1 MKTKIRLSQLLVI
14 CCFFGFF
21 LFCLVRGL
29 AQPDRPSSAA
39 ENRSLAQRPAM
50 RRVVTDFGGFAKDF
64 ESYAADQFPDR
75 EQLIGVY
82 TALELAQG
90 KKFAR
95 KAYCLQ
101 GGWLLTKPTPTNPA
115 DLSDLQEALTQAA
128 RTLDRPLVWCV
139 LPLKNEALY
148 DLEPAYFSDET
159 GETNKQALTA
169 ALAQVGGLTV
179 IDAEAPLVTG
189 TLADREQY
197 FYKTDFHWNARGA
210 FAAAQEIARQLAGAG
225 MIAEASVPQAEDFLW
240 SELGGERRYQG
251 DLNVWFSNQFSMQ
264 EDIPRYVP
272 KNAADLRYFLHP
284 GDTASVPR
292 ETIVGSG
299 LDKDPVTYNDVFT
312 YNLGY
317 YRVENPDAPEA
328 ASVLILK
335 DSFQNATIDYLSAIF
350 RSVTVVDPRSYQE
363 TPDLASLLEADGI
376 DLVLFFYHQNNVSR
390 ELIDLLTA

>member
-1 MKTKIRLSQLLVI
+1 MKTKQKLTQLPVI
-14 CCFFGFF
+14 VCFFGFF
-21 LFCLVRGL
+21 LACLVWGL
-29 AQPDRPSSAA
+29 LQPDRAKSET
-39 ENRSLAQRPAM
+39 ENRPLAQRPAM
-50 RRVVTDFGGFAKDF
+50 RRIVTDFSGFARDF
-64 ESYAADQFPDR
+64 DAYAADQFPNR
-75 EQLIGVY
+75 EQRIRDY
-82 TALELAQG
+82 TVLELAQG
-90 KKFAR
+90 KKIAR
-95 KAYCLQ
+95 KAYCLD
-101 GGWLLTKPTPTNPA
+101 GWLFTRLGCTNPEQLDA
-115 DLSDLQEALTQAA
+115 LQTALNTAA
-128 RTLDRPLVWCV
+128 ETDIPLVYCIV
-139 LPLKNEALY
+139 PLKNEVLH
-148 DLEPAYFSDET
+148 DIDPAYFSDET
-159 GETNKQALTA
+159 GAENKQALLAMLGGVDHLTA
-169 ALAQVGGLTV
+169 
-179 IDAEAPLVTG
+179 IDASTPL
-189 TLADREQY
+189 LAGSLAEREQL

-210 FAAAQEIARQLAGAG
+210 FAASQEIARQLAAAGLIGA
-225 MIAEASVPQAEDFLW
+225 ASVPQADAFVW
-240 SELGGERRYQG
+240 TELGTEKQYQG

-363 TPDLASLLEADGI
+363 TPDLASLLDADGI

-390 ELIDLLTA
+390 ELIDFLSA

>member
-14 CCFFGFF
+14 GCFFGF
-21 LFCLVRGL
+21 LLAGL
-29 AQPDRPSSAA
+29 ILGILHPDRTASTV

-101 GGWLLTKPTPTNPA
+101 DSWLLTKLTPTKPA
-115 DLSDLQEALTQAA
+115 DLSALQQALAQAGA
-128 RTLDRPLVWCV
+128 LDRPLVWCV

-169 ALAQVGGLTV
+169 ALAQVEGLTV

-189 TLADREQY
+189 TLADRERY

-225 MIAEASVPQAEDFLW
+225 TIAETSVPQAEDFLW

-284 GDTASVPR
+284 GDIGSVPR

-363 TPDLASLLEADGI
+363 TPDLASLLDADGI

-390 ELIDLLTA
+390 ELIDFLSA

>member
-1 MKTKIRLSQLLVI
+1 MKTKIRRSQLLV
-14 CCFFGFF
+14 FGFF
-21 LFCLVRGL
+21 LFCLVWGL

-101 GGWLLTKPTPTNPA
+101 DSWLLTKPTPTKPA
-115 DLSDLQEALTQAA
+115 DLSALQQALAQAGA
-128 RTLDRPLVWCV
+128 LDRPLVWCV

-169 ALAQVGGLTV
+169 ALAQVEGLTV

-189 TLADREQY
+189 TLADRERY

-210 FAAAQEIARQLAGAG
+210 FAAAQEIARQLAGART
-225 MIAEASVPQAEDFLW
+225 IAETSVPQAEDFLW

-284 GDTASVPR
+284 GDIESVPR

-363 TPDLASLLEADGI
+363 TPDLASLLDADGI

-390 ELIDLLTA
+390 ELIDFLSA

>member
-1 MKTKIRLSQLLVI
+1 MKTKIRLSQLLVTG
-14 CCFFGFF
+14 CFFGFF
-21 LFCLVRGL
+21 LFCLVWGL

-50 RRVVTDFGGFAKDF
+50 RRVVTDFGGFARDF

-101 GGWLLTKPTPTNPA
+101 GGWLLTKPTPTKPA
-115 DLSDLQEALTQAA
+115 DLSALQQVLAQAGA
-128 RTLDRPLVWCV
+128 LDRPLVWCV

-169 ALAQVGGLTV
+169 ALTQAEGLTV

-225 MIAEASVPQAEDFLW
+225 TIAETSVPQAEDFLW

-251 DLNVWFSNQFSMQ
+251 DLNGWFSNQFSMQ

-284 GDTASVPR
+284 GDIESVPR

-363 TPDLASLLEADGI
+363 TPDLASLLDADGI

-390 ELIDLLTA
+390 ELIDFLSA

>member
-1 MKTKIRLSQLLVI
+1 MRAA
-14 CCFFGFF
+14 
-21 LFCLVRGL
+21 
-29 AQPDRPSSAA
+29 AQ
-39 ENRSLAQRPAM
+39 
-50 RRVVTDFGGFAKDF
+50 
-64 ESYAADQFPDR
+64 
-75 EQLIGVY
+75 
-82 TALELAQG
+82 
-90 KKFAR
+90 
-95 KAYCLQ
+95 
-101 GGWLLTKPTPTNPA
+101 
-115 DLSDLQEALTQAA
+115 
-128 RTLDRPLVWCV
+128 
-139 LPLKNEALY
+139 NEALY

-169 ALAQVGGLTV
+169 ALAQVEGLTV

-189 TLADREQY
+189 TLADRERY

-225 MIAEASVPQAEDFLW
+225 TIAETSVPQAEDFLW
-240 SELGGERRYQG
+240 SELGGERRCQG

-264 EDIPRYVP
+264 EDILRYIP

-284 GDTASVPR
+284 GDIESVPR

-299 LDKDPVTYNDVFT
+299 LDKNPVTYNDVFT

-363 TPDLASLLEADGI
+363 TPDLASLLDADGI

-390 ELIDLLTA
+390 ELIDFLSA

>member
-14 CCFFGFF
+14 GCFFGF
-21 LFCLVRGL
+21 LLAGL
-29 AQPDRPSSAA
+29 ILGILHPDRTASTV

-50 RRVVTDFGGFAKDF
+50 RHILTDFSGFTSDF
-64 ESYAADQFPDR
+64 DTYAADQFPGR
-75 EQLIGVY
+75 ER
-82 TALELAQG
+82 LELIQN
-90 KKFAR
+90 KKFIR
-95 KAYCLQ
+95 KTFCLQ
-101 GGWLLTKPTPTNPA
+101 DGWLLLKPTLTPPA
-115 DLSDLQEALTQAA
+115 DLSALQQALAQAGA
-128 RTLDRPLVWCV
+128 LDRPLVWCV

-169 ALAQVGGLTV
+169 ALAQVEGLTV

-189 TLADREQY
+189 TLADRERY

-225 MIAEASVPQAEDFLW
+225 TIAETSVPQAEDFLW

-284 GDTASVPR
+284 GDIESVPR

-317 YRVENPDAPEA
+317 YRVENPAAPEA

-363 TPDLASLLEADGI
+363 TPDLASLLDADGI

-390 ELIDLLTA
+390 ELIDFLSA

>member
-21 LFCLVRGL
+21 LFCLVWGL

-95 KAYCLQ
+95 KAYCLRD
-101 GGWLLTKPTPTNPA
+101 GWLLTKPAPTKPA
-115 DLSDLQEALTQAA
+115 DLSALQQALTQAG
-128 RTLDRPLVWCV
+128 TLDRPLVWCV

-159 GETNKQALTA
+159 GEANKQALTD
-169 ALAQVGGLTV
+169 ALAQVDGLTV

-225 MIAEASVPQAEDFLW
+225 TIAETSVPQAEDFLW

-335 DSFQNATIDYLSAIF
+335 DSFQNATTDYLSAIF

-363 TPDLASLLEADGI
+363 TPDLASLLDADGI

-390 ELIDLLTA
+390 DLIELLTA

>member
-210 FAAAQEIARQLAGAG
+210 FAAAQEAARQLAGAG
-225 MIAEASVPQAEDFLW
+225 MIAAASVPQAEDFLW

-251 DLNVWFSNQFSMQ
+251 DLNVWFSNQFSMR
-264 EDIPRYVP
+264 EDIPRYVL

-284 GDTASVPR
+284 GDTESVPR

-317 YRVENPDAPEA
+317 YRVENPAAPEA

-335 DSFQNATIDYLSAIF
+335 DSFQNATTDYLSAIF
-350 RSVTVVDPRSYQE
+350 RSITVVDPRSYQE
-363 TPDLASLLEADGI
+363 TSDLASLLDADGI

>member
-1 MKTKIRLSQLLVI
+1 M
-14 CCFFGFF
+14 
-21 LFCLVRGL
+21 
-29 AQPDRPSSAA
+29 
-39 ENRSLAQRPAM
+39 
-50 RRVVTDFGGFAKDF
+50 
-64 ESYAADQFPDR
+64 
-75 EQLIGVY
+75 
-82 TALELAQG
+82 
-90 KKFAR
+90 
-95 KAYCLQ
+95 
-101 GGWLLTKPTPTNPA
+101 
-115 DLSDLQEALTQAA
+115 
-128 RTLDRPLVWCV
+128 

-159 GETNKQALTA
+159 GETNKQALTD
-169 ALAQVGGLTV
+169 ALAQVDGLTV

-210 FAAAQEIARQLAGAG
+210 FAAAQEIARQLTGAG
-225 MIAEASVPQAEDFLW
+225 TIAEASVPQAEDFLW

-335 DSFQNATIDYLSAIF
+335 DSFQNATTDYLSAIF

-363 TPDLASLLEADGI
+363 TPDLASLLDADGI

-390 ELIDLLTA
+390 ELIELLTA

>member
-1 MKTKIRLSQLLVI
+1 MKTKIRRSQLLVI
-14 CCFFGFF
+14 GCFFGFF
-21 LFCLVRGL
+21 LFCLVWGL

-101 GGWLLTKPTPTNPA
+101 GGWLLTKPTPTKPA
-115 DLSDLQEALTQAA
+115 DLSALQQALAQAGA
-128 RTLDRPLVWCV
+128 LDRPLVWCV

-169 ALAQVGGLTV
+169 ALAQVEGLTV

-225 MIAEASVPQAEDFLW
+225 TIAETSVPQAEDFLW

-284 GDTASVPR
+284 GDNESVPR

-299 LDKDPVTYNDVFT
+299 LDKDPRHLQRHFYLQPRLLPRGKPRRAGGRVRAHPQGFLPERDDRLSFRHLPLRHSRRPAQLSGDAGPCKPSGRRRDRSGAVF
-312 YNLGY
+312 LPS
-317 YRVENPDAPEA
+317 E
-328 ASVLILK
+328 
-335 DSFQNATIDYLSAIF
+335 
-350 RSVTVVDPRSYQE
+350 
-363 TPDLASLLEADGI
+363 
-376 DLVLFFYHQNNVSR
+376 
-390 ELIDLLTA
+390 

>member
-1 MKTKIRLSQLLVI
+1 MAKKLGAKHTVAR
-14 CCFFGFF
+14 
-21 LFCLVRGL
+21 VRNPEYFRDAPILRREIGL
-29 AQPDRPSSAA
+29 D
-39 ENRSLAQRPAM
+39 M
-50 RRVVTDFGGFAKDF
+50 
-64 ESYAADQFPDR
+64 
-75 EQLIGVY
+75 II
-82 TALELAQG
+82 
-90 KKFAR
+90 
-95 KAYCLQ
+95 
-101 GGWLLTKPTPTNPA
+101 NP
-115 DLSDLQEALTQAA
+115 E
-128 RTLDRPLVWCV
+128 
-139 LPLKNEALY
+139 Y
-148 DLEPAYFSDET
+148 
-159 GETNKQALTA
+159 
-169 ALAQVGGLTV
+169 
-179 IDAEAPLVTG
+179 
-189 TLADREQY
+189 
-197 FYKTDFHWNARGA
+197 
-210 FAAAQEIARQLAGAG
+210 AAAQEIARQLAGAG
-225 MIAEASVPQAEDFLW
+225 RIAEASVPQAEDFLW

-284 GDTASVPR
+284 GDIESVPR

-363 TPDLASLLEADGI
+363 TPDLASLLDADGI

-390 ELIDLLTA
+390 ELIDFLSA

>member
-1 MKTKIRLSQLLVI
+1 
-14 CCFFGFF
+14 
-21 LFCLVRGL
+21 
-29 AQPDRPSSAA
+29 
-39 ENRSLAQRPAM
+39 M

-101 GGWLLTKPTPTNPA
+101 DSWLLTKPAPTKPA
-115 DLSDLQEALTQAA
+115 DLSALQQALAQAGA
-128 RTLDRPLVWCV
+128 LDRPLVWCV
-139 LPLKNEALY
+139 LLLKNEALY

-169 ALAQVGGLTV
+169 ALAQVKGLTV

-225 MIAEASVPQAEDFLW
+225 TIAETSVPQAEDFLW

-284 GDTASVPR
+284 GDNESVPR

-299 LDKDPVTYNDVFT
+299 LDKDPVTYNDIFT

-317 YRVENPDAPEA
+317 YRVENPAAPEA

-390 ELIDLLTA
+390 ELIDFLSA

>member
-225 MIAEASVPQAEDFLW
+225 TIAAASVPQAEDFLW

-272 KNAADLRYFLHP
+272 KSAAELRYFLHP

-317 YRVENPDAPEA
+317 YRVENPDALEA

>member
-1 MKTKIRLSQLLVI
+1 
-14 CCFFGFF
+14 
-21 LFCLVRGL
+21 
-29 AQPDRPSSAA
+29 
-39 ENRSLAQRPAM
+39 M
-50 RRVVTDFGGFAKDF
+50 RRVVTDFGGFTKDF

-101 GGWLLTKPTPTNPA
+101 DGWLLLKPTLTPPA
-115 DLSDLQEALTQAA
+115 DLSALQQALAQAGA
-128 RTLDRPLVWCV
+128 LDRPLVWCV

-169 ALAQVGGLTV
+169 ALAQVEGLTV

-189 TLADREQY
+189 TLADRERY

-225 MIAEASVPQAEDFLW
+225 TIAETSVPQAEDFLW

-284 GDTASVPR
+284 DDIESVPR

-317 YRVENPDAPEA
+317 YHVENPDAPEA

-363 TPDLASLLEADGI
+363 TPDLASLLDADGI

-390 ELIDLLTA
+390 ELIDFLSA

>member
-1 MKTKIRLSQLLVI
+1 MKTKIRLTQLLVI
-14 CCFFGFF
+14 GCIFGFL
-21 LFCLVRGL
+21 LFCLVWGL

-101 GGWLLTKPTPTNPA
+101 DSWLLTKPTPTKPA
-115 DLSDLQEALTQAA
+115 DLSALQQALAQAGA
-128 RTLDRPLVWCV
+128 LDRPLVWCV

-169 ALAQVGGLTV
+169 ALAQVEGLTV

-189 TLADREQY
+189 TLADRERY

-210 FAAAQEIARQLAGAG
+210 FAAAQDIARQLAGAG
-225 MIAEASVPQAEDFLW
+225 TIAETSVPQAEDFLW

-284 GDTASVPR
+284 GDIGSVPR

-363 TPDLASLLEADGI
+363 TPDLASLLDADGI

-390 ELIDLLTA
+390 ELIDFLSA

>member
-14 CCFFGFF
+14 GCFFGFF
-21 LFCLVRGL
+21 LFCLVWGL

-101 GGWLLTKPTPTNPA
+101 DSWLLTKLTPTKPA
-115 DLSDLQEALTQAA
+115 DLSALQQALAQAGA
-128 RTLDRPLVWCV
+128 LDRPLVWCV

-169 ALAQVGGLTV
+169 ALAQVEGLTV

-189 TLADREQY
+189 TLADRERY

-225 MIAEASVPQAEDFLW
+225 TIAETSVPQAEAFLW

-284 GDTASVPR
+284 GDIGSVPR

-299 LDKDPVTYNDVFT
+299 LDKDPVTYTTFLPT
-312 YNLGY
+312 TSATTAWKTPT
-317 YRVENPDAPEA
+317 RRRPRPCSSSRIPSRTRRSTIFPPSSAPSQSSTRA
-328 ASVLILK
+328 ATRRRRTLQAFWTPTGSIWCCF
-335 DSFQNATIDYLSAIF
+335 STIRTMSA
-350 RSVTVVDPRSYQE
+350 
-363 TPDLASLLEADGI
+363 A
-376 DLVLFFYHQNNVSR
+376 N
-390 ELIDLLTA
+390 

>member
-1 MKTKIRLSQLLVI
+1 
-14 CCFFGFF
+14 
-21 LFCLVRGL
+21 
-29 AQPDRPSSAA
+29 
-39 ENRSLAQRPAM
+39 M

-101 GGWLLTKPTPTNPA
+101 GGWLLTKPTPTKPA
-115 DLSDLQEALTQAA
+115 DLSALQQALAQAGA
-128 RTLDRPLVWCV
+128 LDRPLVWCV

-169 ALAQVGGLTV
+169 ALAQVEGLTV

-225 MIAEASVPQAEDFLW
+225 TIAETSVPQAEDFLW

-284 GDTASVPR
+284 GDNESVPR

-299 LDKDPVTYNDVFT
+299 LDKDPVTYNDIFT

-317 YRVENPDAPEA
+317 YRVENPAAPEA

-363 TPDLASLLEADGI
+363 TPDLASLLDADGI

-390 ELIDLLTA
+390 ELIDFLSA